1 MADPTVTAPAPDPK
15 LALRWLAVA
24 VFAGG
29 LVLAGWQV
37 ARDRTPS
44 VRHPSVVSTAW
55 VSFALWAGAV
65 GLMIPATAAEW
76 RPGVTRYRVAR
87 WAWVLGAAMFL
98 VHFLVA
104 FHFAH
109 RWRHAN
115 AFEHVNVTAGFGPGI
130 FVSYTF
136 TALWLADAVWW
147 VLAPAG
153 YAGRSR
159 WVGWAV
165 HAFMAFITFNGTV
178 VYVHGWIRWMAVGVF
193 VALGAALVWR
203 RVRVWAV
210 TGRPPA
216 GTRPREGSGSGGRR
230 GRHQ

>member
-1 MADPTVTAPAPDPK
+1 MADATATTTTTDPK

-29 LVLAGWQV
+29 LMLAAWQV
-37 ARDRTPS
+37 ARDQTPN

-76 RPGVTRYRVAR
+76 RPGASRYRVAR
-87 WAWVLGAAMFL
+87 WVWVLGAVMFL

-115 AFEHVNVTAGFGPGI
+115 AFQHVSDTAGFGPGI
-130 FVSYTF
+130 FVSYLF
-136 TALWLADAVWW
+136 TAVWLADAVGWLF
-147 VLAPAG
+147 VPVG
-153 YAGRSR
+153 YASR
-159 WVGWAV
+159 PRWLGWVV

-178 VYVHGWIRWMAVGVF
+178 VYVHGWIRWMAVAVF
-193 VALGAALVWR
+193 VMLGVALVWR
-203 RVRVWAV
+203 WVRRIW
-210 TGRPPA
+210 GWR
-216 GTRPREGSGSGGRR
+216 
-230 GRHQ
+230 